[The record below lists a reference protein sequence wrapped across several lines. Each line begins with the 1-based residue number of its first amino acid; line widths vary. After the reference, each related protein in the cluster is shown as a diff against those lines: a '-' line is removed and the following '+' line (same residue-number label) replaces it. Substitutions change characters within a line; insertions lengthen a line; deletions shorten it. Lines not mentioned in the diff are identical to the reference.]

1 MKESKRVELWREFRK
16 FLYEIGK
23 FRQERKYANV
33 VNHGLDYI
41 HKLAIDQGLTKNE
54 SEKWYIGYFQEIAW
68 YVVENPR
75 NEKQEWDDGS
85 THDLDSF
92 RKAQL
97 RFYGEYSEIKEWVDG
112 E

>member
-23 FRQERKYANV
+23 FRQERKYSKVSKCAWGYLD
-33 VNHGLDYI
+33 GLA
-41 HKLAIDQGLTKNE
+41 LQQGLSKTKSDE
-54 SEKWYIGYFQEIAW
+54 WYIGYFIEIAW
-68 YVVENPR
+68 YVIENPR

-85 THDLDSF
+85 TYDLDSF

-97 RFYGEYSEIKEWVDG
+97 KVYGEYSEIKEWVDG